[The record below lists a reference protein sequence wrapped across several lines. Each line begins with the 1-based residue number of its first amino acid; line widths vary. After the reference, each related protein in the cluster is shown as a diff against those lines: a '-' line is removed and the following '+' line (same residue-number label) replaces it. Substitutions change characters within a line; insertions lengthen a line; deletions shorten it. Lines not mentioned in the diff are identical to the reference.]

1 MNQSPGI
8 TDSIVEASA
17 AAAGSPAGRPARE
30 SGSRVCYVV
39 PGFCADESDW
49 CIPVLRNVIAEMARR
64 MRVSVYTPHYPY
76 RRSSYRAF
84 GADVHCFS
92 DRKERGTRRLAV
104 WRRLIDA
111 VERDHAVAPFSVVHA
126 FWANETG
133 MLAVRIAR
141 RLGIPCVVTI
151 GGGEL
156 ARFPAE
162 RYGSR
167 LSLVQS
173 ALVRHAFVGAD
184 VITAGSA
191 WVAALAPN
199 RFAGKLRV
207 LPLGVDVEM
216 FRAGPV
222 RTGRRLLAA
231 SSMIA
236 LKDHGTLLRAFALA
250 RAEMPDLG
258 LTIAGDGVERRAI
271 EAHVRSLELE
281 RCVEFLGDVPHGSMP
296 ALFAGHDRLVHASL
310 YESQGMVALEA
321 LATGLPPIVSN
332 VGIAAELPPDLV
344 YRFEPRD
351 ADALAGVI
359 VASLATSEHAARVA
373 ADGPPLVA
381 RRYSVAGTADAFE
394 DLYRSLMPARA

>member
-1 MNQSPGI
+1 MNQSPGSA
-8 TDSIVEASA
+8 DRIVEAPA
-17 AAAGSPAGRPARE
+17 SPNVEPGGEPIGAF
-30 SGSRVCYVV
+30 GSRVCYVV

-49 CIPVLRNVIAEMARR
+49 CIPVLRNVIAETARR
-64 MRVSVYTPHYPY
+64 VRVSVYTPHYPY

-92 DRKERGTRRLAV
+92 DRKEGGVRRLAV
-104 WRRLIDA
+104 WQRLIAA
-111 VERDHAVAPFSVVHA
+111 VERDHASAPFEAVHA

-141 RLGIPCVVTI
+141 RLGLPCVVTI

-167 LSLVQS
+167 LSLLQR

-184 VITAGSA
+184 AITAGSA
-191 WVAALAPN
+191 WVAALVPE
-199 RFAGKLRV
+199 RFAGKTRV
-207 LPLGVDVEM
+207 VPLGVDVGM
-216 FRAGPV
+216 FRPGLL

-236 LKDHGTLLRAFALA
+236 LKDHGTLLQALALA

-258 LTIAGDGVERRAI
+258 LTIAGDGVERSAI
-271 EAHVRSLELE
+271 EARVRSLGLE

-296 ALFAGHDRLVHASL
+296 ALFAGHDRFVHASL
-310 YESQGMVALEA
+310 YESQGMVVLEA
-321 LATGLPPIVSN
+321 LASGLPPIVSN

-344 YRFEPRD
+344 FRFEPRD
-351 ADALAGVI
+351 AAALARAI
-359 VASLATSEHAARVA
+359 IASLATGEHASRVA
-373 ADGPPLVA
+373 ADGPTLVA
-381 RRYSVAGTADAFE
+381 QRYSVAGTADAFE
-394 DLYRSLMPARA
+394 DLYRSLTPART

>member
-1 MNQSPGI
+1 MNQSPGTADRI
-8 TDSIVEASA
+8 GEASA
-17 AAAGSPAGRPARE
+17 PRTGEALGTP
-30 SGSRVCYVV
+30 GSRVCYVV

-49 CIPVLRNVIAEMARR
+49 CIPVLRNVIEEMARR
-64 MRVSVYTPHYPY
+64 RRVSVYTPHYPY

-92 DRKERGTRRLAV
+92 DRKEGGVRRLAV
-104 WRRLIDA
+104 WRRLIAA
-111 VERDHAVAPFSVVHA
+111 VERDHASAPFSAIHA

-141 RLGIPCVVTI
+141 RLGLPCVVTI

-167 LSLVQS
+167 LSLAQR
-173 ALVRHAFVGAD
+173 ALVRHAFSGAD
-184 VITAGSA
+184 IITAGSA
-191 WVAALAPN
+191 WVAALVPE

-207 LPLGVDVEM
+207 VPLGVDIAM
-216 FRAGPV
+216 FRPGPL
-222 RTGRRLLAA
+222 RTGPRLLAA

-236 LKDHGTLLRAFALA
+236 LKDHGTLLAALALA
-250 RAEMPDLG
+250 RAEMPDLS

-271 EAHVRSLELE
+271 EARARALGLEP
-281 RCVEFLGDVPHGSMP
+281 CVEFLGDVPHGAMP

-310 YESQGMVALEA
+310 YESQGMVVLEA

-344 YRFEPRD
+344 RRFEPRD
-351 ADALAGVI
+351 AAAMARAI
-359 VASLATSEHAARVA
+359 VASLATGEHASHVLA
-373 ADGPPLVA
+373 AGPPLIA
-381 RRYSVAGTADAFE
+381 HRYSVTGTADAFD
-394 DLYRSLMPARA
+394 DLYRSQTTIRS